1 MVRLKIKVRNCY
13 MDQQLIQIDG
23 HPFLQWLTFCPSI
36 ICFNISLILF
46 NTHIHK
52 YSTNQGNRHH
62 TTSRPVILRLG
73 ETKTV
78 ELRLSAFNNSIY
90 RFSVSN
96 TTEDINIDF
105 VPYEVFSGSRTQ
117 ISVGA
122 NVGTSESIPLGN
134 YTLPLTINASS
145 PNGETRTYSNL
156 TLTVVPPPTFSIPM
170 EYLIGLYTLIAS
182 IAI

>member
-1 MVRLKIKVRNCY
+1 M
-13 MDQQLIQIDG
+13 
-23 HPFLQWLTFCPSI
+23 
-36 ICFNISLILF
+36 
-46 NTHIHK
+46 
-52 YSTNQGNRHH
+52 
-62 TTSRPVILRLG
+62 ILRPG

-134 YTLPLTINASS
+134 YTLPLTINART